1 MYLAAEAFR
10 YGATHSANA
19 RQNALDAFAAL
30 ERTESINPLGGFEA
44 RTFEL
49 HGFKVSDKDRWRERP
64 ENDWDWKVYWFSVT
78 LSFSVLSLATK
89 SGLKAV
95 VFYLGDQSP
104 RPPGVYRFEAKSEVG
119 KLGGARPPNFASGP
133 GTALGLLPSI
143 ALSSAQVS
151 LV

>member
-1 MYLAAEAFR
+1 VTNGQPTLIP
-10 YGATHSANA
+10 
-19 RQNALDAFAAL
+19 DAIRFDA
-30 ERTESINPLGGFEA
+30 
-44 RTFEL
+44 
-49 HGFKVSDKDRWRERP
+49 KVTPSCVTCAVPWGQLNDR
-64 ENDWDWKVYWFSVT
+64 KLYWFSVT

-95 VFYLGDQSP
+95 FFYLGDQSP

-143 ALSSAQVS
+143 ALSSDQVS

>member
-1 MYLAAEAFR
+1 MLHRLSDVAVSLSLDERFYGRTAER
-10 YGATHSANA
+10 S
-19 RQNALDAFAAL
+19 QLLDQL
-30 ERTESINPLGGFEA
+30 LLDLVDRSVLLG
-44 RTFEL
+44 RL
-49 HGFKVSDKDRWRERP
+49 LQVRHDRLKLLIHLVK
-64 ENDWDWKVYWFSVT
+64 NGLNLYWFSVT

-95 VFYLGDQSP
+95 FFYLGDQSP

-143 ALSSAQVS
+143 ALSSDQVS

>member
-1 MYLAAEAFR
+1 MCSDPVTVDLP
-10 YGATHSANA
+10 HSKLKVTVPV
-19 RQNALDAFAAL
+19 ALYTL
-30 ERTESINPLGGFEA
+30 PGETL
-44 RTFEL
+44 
-49 HGFKVSDKDRWRERP
+49 
-64 ENDWDWKVYWFSVT
+64 YWFSVT

-95 VFYLGDQSP
+95 FLYLGDQSP

-119 KLGGARPPNFASGP
+119 KLGGARPPSFASGP